1 MDPVGYFLSNK
12 DTGPDNVLIDTG
24 PDNVLIDTDP
34 DIGSPDGSEGYGHE
48 FFKNTDQ

>member
-12 DTGPDNVLIDTG
+12 DTGPDNVLIDT
-24 PDNVLIDTDP
+24 DP
-34 DIGSPDGSEGYGHE
+34 DTGSPDGSEGYGHK